1 MIWQTI
7 WLYLAMDL
15 SRFCMHL
22 AGRLASIWLTV
33 WLWICRYFA
42 RVWQAFGWPF
52 GCGFF
57 ARIWLVVWQAFGW
70 LFGCRFVA
78 ILHAFGWSFGRHL
91 ADCLAVDLSRFC
103 TRLADIWLIV
113 WLWICRD
120 LHAFGW
126 PGAFGMLAHTFH
138 QQLLIMITHPKALS
152 RYFN

>member
-1 MIWQTI
+1 MRFGRPFGTHQSRYPLITDEIWQAI
-7 WLYLAMDL
+7 WHAPILL
-15 SRFCMHL
+15 SLDYSIRFGC
-22 AGRLASIWLTV
+22 
-33 WLWICRYFA
+33 
-42 RVWQAFGWPF
+42 PF
-52 GCGFF
+52 GCSFGTPHKSNITQEKYDL
-57 ARIWLVVWQAFGW
+57 ADHLVVFGY
-70 LFGCRFVA
+70 GFVA

-103 TRLADIWLIV
+103 TRLADIWLSV
-113 WLWICRD
+113 WLWICHD